1 MEFLTNLGLATS
13 VAVEPVNLALCLAG
27 VLIGTLVG
35 VLPGLGPT
43 ATISMLLPVTFALS
57 PVQAVIMLSG
67 IYYGAYY
74 GGSITS
80 ILMNIPGEA
89 ASVVTCLDGYQM
101 ARKGRAGAALG
112 ISAIGSFLGATVS
125 LVLMFLVAPKIAGI
139 ALSFGPPEF
148 VSLAIL
154 GLTLVTYLSS
164 GSMVKAFVMATLGVL
179 LATIGLDTVTGR
191 ERFTGGFTALAG
203 GLNIVPVAMGL
214 FGVSEVL
221 LNLERSSKTREVFE
235 AQLKPLLPT
244 REDWRRCAA
253 PIARGSVLGFL
264 LGIIPGGG
272 GVLASFA
279 SYAVEKRTARDPSGF
294 GFGDIRGV
302 AGPETANNAAAQ
314 ASFIPMLTMGIP
326 TNAVMAVLLG
336 SLTLH
341 GVTMGPRIILEQPEL
356 FWGVLG
362 SMYVG
367 NVMLLVLN
375 LPLVGLWVRLIKVP
389 YQYLFP
395 MILLFCMVGAYTV
408 NNTAYDIYVMI
419 AFGVAGYLLRKFQ
432 YEPAPLI
439 LAFVLA
445 PILEDAFRQSLIIS
459 NGSPAIFI
467 TRPISLGFLAAS
479 ALILLS
485 PLILNKLGWNRVRE
499 LAAVSDDP

>member
-1 MEFLTNLGLATS
+1 MEFLTNLGLAAS
-13 VAVEPVNLALCLAG
+13 VAIEPANLALCLAG

-57 PVQAVIMLSG
+57 PIQAIIMLSG

-112 ISAIGSFLGATVS
+112 MSAIGSFVGATVS
-125 LVLMFLVAPKIAGI
+125 LVIMFFVAPAVAGI

-148 VSLAIL
+148 VSLAVL
-154 GLTLVTYLSS
+154 GLTLVTFLSS
-164 GSMVKAFVMATLGVL
+164 GSMVKAFVMATLGIL
-179 LATIGLDTVTGR
+179 LASTGLDTVTGR
-191 ERFTGGFTALAG
+191 ERFTGGFTALAE

-235 AQLKPLLPT
+235 AQLNPLLPS
-244 REDWRRCAA
+244 REDWRVCAL

-279 SYAVEKRTARDPSGF
+279 SYAVEKRSARDASGF

-314 ASFIPMLTMGIP
+314 SSFIPMLTMGIP

-336 SLTLH
+336 ALTLH
-341 GVTMGPRIILEQPEL
+341 GVTMGPRIIVEQPQL

-367 NVMLLVLN
+367 NLMLLVLN

-389 YQYLFP
+389 YHYLFP
-395 MILLFCMVGAYTV
+395 LILLFCMIGAYTV
-408 NNTAYDIYVMI
+408 NNAVYDIYVMI
-419 AFGVAGYLLRKFQ
+419 AFGVGGYLLRKFG

-459 NGSPAIFI
+459 GGNPSIFVS
-467 TRPISLGFLAAS
+467 RPISAGFLAVAV
-479 ALILLS
+479 LLLLS
-485 PLILNKLGWNRVRE
+485 PLILNKFGVSRARE
-499 LAAVSDDP
+499 LAVVDDP

>member
-1 MEFLTNLGLATS
+1 MEVLTNLGLATS
-13 VAVEPVNLALCLAG
+13 VAVEPANLLLCLAG

-43 ATISMLLPVTFALS
+43 ATISILLPVTFALS
-57 PVQAVIMLSG
+57 PVQAIIMLSG

-74 GGSITS
+74 GGSTTS

-112 ISAIGSFLGATVS
+112 ISAIGSFIGATFT
-125 LVLMFLVAPKIAGI
+125 LVVMFFVAPKIAEI

-148 VSLAIL
+148 VSLAVL

-179 LATIGLDTVTGR
+179 LASIGLDIVTGR
-191 ERFTGGFTALAG
+191 ERFTGGFTALAQ
-203 GLNIVPVAMGL
+203 GLDIVPVAMGL
-214 FGVSEVL
+214 FGISEVL
-221 LNLERSSKTREVFE
+221 LNLERSVETREVFK
-235 AQLKPLLPT
+235 AQLKPLLPS
-244 REDWRRCAA
+244 REDWRVCAG
-253 PIARGSVLGFL
+253 PVARGSVLGFL
-264 LGIIPGGG
+264 LGILPGGG

-279 SYAVEKRTARDPSGF
+279 SYAVEKRVARDSSGF
-294 GFGDIRGV
+294 GSGDIRGV

-336 SLTLH
+336 ALTLH
-341 GVTMGPRIILEQPEL
+341 GVTMGPRVIIEQPQL
-356 FWGVLG
+356 FWGVMG

-367 NVMLLVLN
+367 NLMCLVLN
-375 LPLVGLWVRLIKVP
+375 LPFVGLWVRLIKVP
-389 YQYLFP
+389 YYYLFP
-395 MILLFCMVGAYTV
+395 LILLFCVIGAYTV
-408 NNTAYDIYVMI
+408 NNTVYDIYVMI
-419 AFGVAGYLLRKFQ
+419 ALGISGYFLRKFG

-459 NGSPAIFI
+459 NGNPSIFFN
-467 TRPISLGFLAAS
+467 RPISAGFLTVAM
-479 ALILLS
+479 LLLLS
-485 PLILNKLGWNRVRE
+485 PLLLRKMGWARVGAQV
-499 LAAVSDDP
+499 AAAEDT